1 MKLYDKVKL
10 KEDFKDYK
18 IGTTAIIVEIFENKM
33 AYLEILDVE
42 EDTIGMLYD
51 VPLSILEIV

>member
-42 EDTIGMLYD
+42 EDTIGMLYC